1 MNGLEHISQTF
12 ANARAEGRAALM
24 PYFTLGYPTP
34 EDSLPILQA
43 IAEAGA
49 DLIELG
55 IPFSDPLAD
64 GPTIQRSTQV
74 ALERG
79 MTLGRAL
86 EITAELRSCQVSQP
100 LLLMG
105 YYNPILAY
113 GVERFVRQAASAGV
127 DGFIIPDLPPEEAAA
142 LEAACRASQCALVYL
157 LAPTSTPERTA
168 VIAARTSGFL
178 YLVSVVG
185 VTGSARKPCDRPG
198 IFPQPGTPRIQRT
211 SGSGLWNFDTRP
223 SSDGGPPGGRGDRRV
238 GADRGSFRVSSTGRG
253 GCSVREK
260 PAQGTRTRARQA
272 QEQPPHPAHGLG
284 YGARAG
290 GRDGQLSTLNVTKDT
305 NR

>member
-1 MNGLEHISQTF
+1 MNGLEHISQSF

-24 PYFTLGYPTP
+24 PYFTLGYPTS

-142 LEAACRASQCALVYL
+142 LEAACRVSQCALVYL

-168 VIAARTSGFL
+168 DIAARTSGFL

-185 VTGSARKPCDRPG
+185 VTGTRESLATDLESFLNRARRASNVPVAVGFGISTPDQVQTVGRLADGVIVGSALIDAVSGSDRPAEEAAR
-198 IFPQPGTPRIQRT
+198 FVKSLRRALDPEPA
-211 SGSGLWNFDTRP
+211 GL
-223 SSDGGPPGGRGDRRV
+223 
-238 GADRGSFRVSSTGRG
+238 
-253 GCSVREK
+253 
-260 PAQGTRTRARQA
+260 
-272 QEQPPHPAHGLG
+272 
-284 YGARAG
+284 
-290 GRDGQLSTLNVTKDT
+290 
-305 NR
+305 

>member
-1 MNGLEHISQTF
+1 MNGLEHISHAF

-34 EDSLPILQA
+34 EDSLTILQA

-79 MTLGRAL
+79 MTVGRAL
-86 EITAELRSCQVSQP
+86 EIIAELRSCQVHQP

-127 DGFIIPDLPPEEAAA
+127 DGFIIPDLPPEEAADM
-142 LEAACRASQCALVYL
+142 EAACRVSQCALVYL
-157 LAPTSTPERTA
+157 LAPTSTTERTA
-168 VIAARTSGFL
+168 DIAVRTSGFI

-185 VTGSARKPCDRPG
+185 VTGMRESLATDLESFLNRARRASNVPVAVGFGISTPDQAQIVGRLADGVIVGSALIEAVSGSDRPAEAAAR
-198 IFPQPGTPRIQRT
+198 FVRSLCSALEPEPAR
-211 SGSGLWNFDTRP
+211 LKTR
-223 SSDGGPPGGRGDRRV
+223 
-238 GADRGSFRVSSTGRG
+238 
-253 GCSVREK
+253 REK
-260 PAQGTRTRARQA
+260 RA
-272 QEQPPHPAHGLG
+272 E
-284 YGARAG
+284 
-290 GRDGQLSTLNVTKDT
+290 
-305 NR
+305 